1 MNKESIKQLLRFEK
15 DFQDAIVANNAEA
28 IGRFVTHDWIIVNT
42 DGRIVEKDRFLAVV
56 ESGVLTHDAM
66 RLDEPRVRI
75 YGETAV
81 VTGCATSAGK
91 FMGAEFKTLERS
103 TDVLVRVD
111 GQWRCVLTQLTP
123 IAENKAG

>member
-1 MNKESIKQLLRFEK
+1 MNDESINQLLQLEK
-15 DFQDAIVANNAEA
+15 DFQDAIVANNAKA
-28 IGRFVTHDWIIVNT
+28 IERFVTDDWIIVNA

-56 ESGVLTHDAM
+56 KSGTLTHDTM
-66 RLDEPRVRI
+66 KLDEPRVRI

-91 FMGAEFKTLERS
+91 SMGAAFKTLERS
-103 TDVLVRVD
+103 TDVLIRVD

-123 IAENKAG
+123 IAENKTG